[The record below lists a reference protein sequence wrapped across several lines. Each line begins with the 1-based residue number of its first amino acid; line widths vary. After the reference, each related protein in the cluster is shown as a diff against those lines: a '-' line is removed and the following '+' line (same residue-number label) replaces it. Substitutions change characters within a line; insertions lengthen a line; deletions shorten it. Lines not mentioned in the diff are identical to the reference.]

1 MLENPLVLL
10 GIYVVCAGLFG
21 GLIGWLFAG
30 KRINRLQ
37 ESIDQVRSALN
48 VLTLQGDDQ
57 KEAAKRDEERSRLAY
72 QQAADWVKLANSI
85 TWTMSSI
92 YLVGSLLALNGALA
106 QHLIATPWRPR
117 IGIAVVTLSVIW
129 LVFDL
134 IYFISAR
141 SARKWLAEKE
151 ALWDPSAHFFY
162 HQHHEPGAVL
172 GRWVVTLLLWASIC
186 VPATLGLIVAKPLL
200 PALIANLLVDV

>member
-1 MLENPLVLL
+1 MFENPLVQF
-10 GIYVVCAGLFG
+10 GIYVLAAIAAG
-21 GLIGWLFAG
+21 GLVGWLFAG
-30 KRINRLQ
+30 KQISRLQ
-37 ESIDQVRSALN
+37 ESIDQVRSRLN
-48 VLTLQGDDQ
+48 TLTLVGDDR
-57 KEAAKRDEERSRLAY
+57 KEAAKCDEERFRLAY
-72 QQAADWVKLANSI
+72 QQAADWVKLANSV

-117 IGIAVVTLSVIW
+117 IGIAVVILSVIW
-129 LVFDL
+129 LVFDVV
-134 IYFISAR
+134 YFVSAR

-162 HQHHEPGAVL
+162 RQYHRPGAVF

-200 PALIANLLVDV
+200 PEFVANLLVDI